1 MVAFLIYNT
10 QSAGIMER
18 LGEIGTLRAMGVTRI
33 GLWKMIM
40 LEGLMLGIIGGALG
54 VLIAIGGDLLLQSID
69 IVYIPPGVTFY
80 AKVEVL
86 VMRDPIV
93 LIKAL
98 LGSLACAIV
107 SSALPARKAA
117 KMEIVEAL
125 RHS

>member
-1 MVAFLIYNT
+1 VAFLIYNT

-93 LIKAL
+93 VIKAL
-98 LGSLACAIV
+98 LGSLACAVV

>member
-1 MVAFLIYNT
+1 
-10 QSAGIMER
+10 
-18 LGEIGTLRAMGVTRI
+18 MGVF
-33 GLWKMIM
+33 
-40 LEGLMLGIIGGALG
+40 GGAIG
-54 VLIAIGGDLLLQSID
+54 VVIALLGDLFLQWVE

-80 AKVEVL
+80 AKMEVL

-98 LGSLACAIV
+98 LGSLTCSVI

-117 KMEIVEAL
+117 RMEIVEAL